1 MLIQRITLW
10 LIILAGFALRL
21 RYLTTAHPFFDEYT
35 TVLASRQI
43 LQHGW
48 PLLPSGLFYEHG
60 LLATYLIAPFTA
72 LFINSP
78 IESWQPAQWGLM
90 PARWP
95 SLLVSTATIPLIFAV
110 ARRAAAGSGYGRQ
123 AAAAGLIAAGL
134 FAISPEGIVW
144 GARARMYALATLLV
158 LLTVYLAYRGS
169 AHPAPARYRWA
180 LLAALLAALLTQ
192 LGALLMLP
200 PLLIAMLTVGWLS
213 ARAVHPSSLILH
225 PSSFPRPWFLQKSVI
240 PQLVALALVIAL
252 GVWVKRLGQPLGAP
266 ALSDDDSGSFITEMA
281 GTVAYQTTFHF
292 TLADT
297 ETFLARQFGVEHHLW
312 LATIALAAL
321 VVNLA
326 LWAGGRMRNGTG
338 DGRRETGDRTNKA
351 TEPPSPFSFLTSTFL
366 ISNFQ
371 LFLWL
376 VFGLIIVEM
385 VTLLEPFRRNPRYL
399 VMFLPLF
406 YLIAGSAIT
415 YMVWLLFTA
424 TAQFLRLSPRRVRL
438 AAHPLTALLVVV
450 AAAAIGANDI
460 RVAMLTP
467 EPDYPAAFARVLAEW
482 QPGDVL
488 LTMNTPAAELYLGR
502 VDGFTVQ
509 NNADQFLLNRH
520 SAPVDRWLGA
530 PWLGRA
536 ADFSAALDAAPRA
549 WFVSDTIRQP
559 VYYRGDWQAI
569 VNTQMEQVWA
579 ADNALLYRTRADRA
593 PLPLSPATRL
603 DATLGE
609 AIRLLGYTLEPPK
622 PNTADTELKLTLFWE
637 PLTEPA
643 ADYTVFLHLRNPAGA
658 TVAQRDGQP
667 LEGAYPTSQW
677 LPGETVID
685 PITLPLFDGLPRGR
699 YTLLAGLYRLDT
711 LERLPVA
718 NDSSGENAVLLGEV
732 VMP

>member
-1 MLIQRITLW
+1 MFTQKLTLW
-10 LIILAGFALRL
+10 LLILAGFALRL
-21 RYLTTAHPFFDEYT
+21 YYLTTAHPFFDEYT
-35 TVLASRQI
+35 TVLAARQI
-43 LQHGW
+43 LRYGW

-95 SLLVSTATIPLIFAV
+95 SLLVSTATIPLIYTA
-110 ARRAAAGSGYGRQ
+110 ARRAGTGLGFSRQ

-169 AHPAPARYRWA
+169 VHPATARYRWA
-180 LLAALLAALLTQ
+180 ALAALLAALLTQ
-192 LGALLMLP
+192 LGALLLLP
-200 PLLIAMLTVGWLS
+200 PLLIAMLVVGYASTRRLQ
-213 ARAVHPSSLILH
+213 SSV
-225 PSSFPRPWFLQKSVI
+225 SRPWFRQKNVI
-240 PQLVALALVIAL
+240 AQIFVLALIIALA
-252 GVWVKRLGQPLGAP
+252 VWVKRLGQPLGAP
-266 ALSDDDSGSFITEMA
+266 ALSDDDSGSLATELVD
-281 GTVAYQTTFHF
+281 TVTYQTTFHF

-297 ETFLARQFGVEHHLW
+297 EKFLARQFGVEHHLW

-321 VVNLA
+321 VVNVA
-326 LWAGGRMRNGTG
+326 LWASGKIKNENLEIR
-338 DGRRETGDRTNKA
+338 DETS
-351 TEPPSPFSFLTSTFL
+351 EQPSTFSFLTSSFL

-371 LFLWL
+371 IFLWL
-376 VFGLIIVEM
+376 IFGLIIVEM
-385 VTLLEPFRRNPRYL
+385 VTLLEPFRRNPRYI

-415 YMVWLLFTA
+415 YMLWLVFFA
-424 TAQFLRLSPRRVRL
+424 TTQFLRLPAHWPRL
-438 AAHPLTALLVVV
+438 AAHPLAALLVVAGATV
-450 AAAAIGANDI
+450 IGYNDI

-467 EPDYPAAFARVLAEW
+467 EPDYPAAFAHMLAEW
-482 QPGDVL
+482 QTGDVV

-509 NNADQFLLNRH
+509 NDADQFLIQRE
-520 SAPVDRWLGA
+520 AGPVDRWLGA

-549 WFVSDTIRQP
+549 WFVSDTVRQP
-559 VYYRGDWQAI
+559 VYYRGDWQAV
-569 VNTQMEQVWA
+569 VNTQMELVWA
-579 ADNALLYRTRADRA
+579 ADNVLLYRTRADRI
-593 PLPLSPATRL
+593 PLPLTPTIQL
-603 DATLGE
+603 DATFGDS
-609 AIRLLGYTLEPPK
+609 IRLLGYTLDDPK
-622 PNTADTELKLTLFWE
+622 PNTADTELKLTLFWQ
-637 PLTEPA
+637 PLTELA
-643 ADYTVFLHLRNPAGA
+643 TDYTVFLHLRNADGA

-667 LEGAYPTSQW
+667 LDGAYPTSQW
-677 LPGETVID
+677 QPGETVID
-685 PITLPLFDGLPRGR
+685 PITLPLFDNLPRGT

-718 NDSSGENAVLLGEV
+718 NDASSENAIILGEV
-732 VMP
+732 TLP